1 MSPKMSNNF
10 FLKRGFALFIK
21 KKKKVFDRSFIRHF
35 SLGAAGLS
43 DKA

>member
-1 MSPKMSNNF
+1 MSNNF
-10 FLKRGFALFIK
+10 FWREGLLSLKK